1 MSFILS
7 LLYLLFYLFL
17 ITKYI
22 LLLLG
27 SMEPTLKI
35 NELIVVENSKEN
47 SNYEIGDIITFY
59 DEELGAD
66 VTHRIIK
73 ITENGYYT
81 KGDFNNVED
90 LNIVTKD
97 RIVGRLV
104 FNSYLLGYAILNY
117 RYVLLTLIMLFIIV
131 FNVIFS
137 KKDVKEG
144 LKDEENT

>member
-97 RIVGRLV
+97 RIVGKLV

-117 RYVLLTLIMLFIIV
+117 RYVLLALIMLFIIV

>member
-59 DEELGAD
+59 DEEMGAD

-117 RYVLLTLIMLFIIV
+117 RYVLLTLIMLLIIV